1 MPDIAFDI
9 ETFPNIFSAAFKP
22 IGQTPGVIFEVSDRR
37 DQRQALLNY
46 LFRLATWTDG
56 STQYRLVGF
65 NNVGFDWPV
74 LQAFMEQPTLT
85 YEDLYRLAQQ
95 IIADSRMGN
104 GYAHQVRNPSIP
116 QIDLFRIHHFDNRVK
131 ATSLKAIEFARRS
144 RSVQDL
150 PFRIGTWLND
160 DEKDTLLAYNCHD
173 VTETEGFYNDSL
185 DAIRFRESLDPAW
198 MNFND
203 GKIGKQFFIR
213 ELEAAGVPCFER
225 DANGKRVPRQ
235 TPRPDGV
242 RLGDVI
248 FPYIWFARGELQ
260 ELLADLKRQ
269 LIYDTRGSF
278 ERKVQLD
285 GSLQVAVGL
294 GGMHASLDRA
304 FIDGRGER
312 EVLDLDVTSFY
323 PKIAIENTVYP
334 AHLGPMFC
342 TVYDRLFR
350 WRMTTEKG
358 TPTNRALKFSL
369 NVPFGDSNSEFGPFF
384 DPAYM
389 LAITINGQL
398 LLLTLAERLLDMVP
412 DLEIIQMNTDGITC
426 SFPRELRERVTEIAA
441 AWSSGTRMPLEAV
454 TYSRMWIR
462 DVNNYIGEHAP
473 TCGCGCRGSGKV
485 KRKGAYEYK
494 RDWHQN
500 HSSLVI
506 PKAVEAALVRGED
519 PEAFI
524 RAHKDPW
531 DFLARV
537 KVGDG
542 SHLLLNDGRKLH
554 GLVRYYVSESGF
566 SAVKVMPKT
575 TTRLHAGGHASITG
589 QRGAYGCDLCE
600 WTGKT
605 KKAFTEHSEEAHSSK
620 ITPCNVFDGELAG
633 VDYRYYVAEARKL
646 LIGDVE

>member
-1 MPDIAFDI
+1 MDIAFDI

-22 IGQTPGVIFEVSDRR
+22 IGQTPGVVFEVSDRR
-37 DQRQALLNY
+37 DERERLFAYLIRQANTVP
-46 LFRLATWTDG
+46 AV
-56 STQYRLVGF
+56 RLVGF
-65 NNVGFDWPV
+65 NNVGFDWPI
-74 LQAFMEQPTLT
+74 LQAFVERPDMTAW
-85 YEDLYRLAQQ
+85 DLYSLAQR
-95 IIADSRMGN
+95 IISESRMGN
-104 GYAHQVRNPSIP
+104 GYANQVRNPMIP

-131 ATSLKAIEFARRS
+131 QTSLKAIEFARRS
-144 RSVQDL
+144 RNVQDL
-150 PFRIGTWLND
+150 PFRIGTYLSD
-160 DEKDTLLAYNCHD
+160 SEKDVLLAYNCHD

-185 DAIRFRESLDPAW
+185 EAIRFRESLDPAW

-225 DANGKRVPRQ
+225 DAQGKRVPRQ

-242 RLGDVI
+242 RLADVI
-248 FPYIWFARGELQ
+248 FPYIWFARTDLQ
-260 ELLADLKRQ
+260 DLLADLKRQ
-269 LIYDTRGSF
+269 VIYDTRGSF
-278 ERKVQLD
+278 ERKVE
-285 GSLQVAVGL
+285 LQPGLVAGVGL
-294 GGMHASLDRA
+294 GGLHGSLDRA
-304 FIDGRGER
+304 FVDGRGER
-312 EVLDLDVTSFY
+312 LIIDVDVTSFY

-334 AHLGPMFC
+334 AHLGPTFC
-342 TVYDRLFR
+342 VVYDRLFQ
-350 WRMTTEKG
+350 WRMTTAKG
-358 TPTNRALKFSL
+358 TPTNKALKFSL

-398 LLLTLAERLLDMVP
+398 LQLTLAERLLDMVP
-412 DLEIIQMNTDGITC
+412 DLQIIQINTDGITC
-426 SFPRELRERVTEIAA
+426 CFPRELRERVAEITA
-441 AWSSGTRMPLEAV
+441 AWSSATRMPLEAV

-462 DVNNYIGEHAP
+462 DVNNYLAEGVD
-473 TCGCGCRGSGKV
+473 GKI

-531 DFLARV
+531 DFLARL
-537 KVGDG
+537 KIGDG
-542 SHLLLNDGRKLH
+542 SHLLLDNGEKLH
-554 GLVRYYVSESGF
+554 GLVRYYVSETGR

-575 TTRLHAGGHASITG
+575 TTRIHAGGHASITG
-589 QRGAYGCDLCE
+589 QRGAYGCNLCE
-600 WTGKT
+600 WQGKT
-605 KKAFTEHSEEAHSSK
+605 KKAFTEHSEADHSSK

-633 VDYRYYVAEARKL
+633 VDFRYYAAEAKKL
-646 LIGDVE
+646 LIGV